1 MSMATFGVAGSL
13 VQARVRDLA
22 AAMGQSLDALVDGLA
37 PAEVVGLG
45 FVSTADCSRLTPVAN
60 TRHDLQAALQHQ
72 ADPAREAR
80 PGFDRERFY
89 RWCARQWP
97 LTGGEGEADAP
108 LRATWAAIS
117 AIRDE
122 VSPEEREAWPAIQF
136 EAAMFAM
143 AYLRDFGWFDKFPHA
158 VRVFTVDDDQLEL
171 TVRSR
176 WLGLLNLDEWDEIE
190 AYLAT
195 EH

>member
-45 FVSTADCSRLTPVAN
+45 FVSAADCSRLTPVVN

-97 LTGGEGEADAP
+97 LTGGDGPGDELLHHIWG
-108 LRATWAAIS
+108 RMR
-117 AIRDE
+117 AIRE
-122 VSPEEREAWPAIQF
+122 QVSPAERASWPEIQY
-136 EAAMFAM
+136 EAAMFALGV
-143 AYLRDFGWFDKFPHA
+143 LREAGWFDKFPHA
-158 VRVFTVDDDQLEL
+158 VRVFTVADDELDL

>member
-1 MSMATFGVAGSL
+1 MATYGVAGSL
-13 VQARVRDLA
+13 IQAQVRDLA
-22 AAMGQSLDALVDGLA
+22 AAMGQSLDALVEGLR
-37 PAEVVGLG
+37 PADVVGLG
-45 FVSTADCSRLTPVAN
+45 FISESDGSRLIPVAN
-60 TRHDLQAALQHQ
+60 TRRALLAALQHE
-72 ADPAREAR
+72 ADPQREAR
-80 PGFDRERFY
+80 SGFDRERFY

-97 LTGGEGEADAP
+97 LTGGDGPGDELLHHIWGRM
-108 LRATWAAIS
+108 RAV
-117 AIRDE
+117 RE
-122 VSPEEREAWPAIQF
+122 QVSPAERASWPEIQY
-136 EAAMFAM
+136 EAAMFSLGV
-143 AYLRDFGWFDKFPHA
+143 LREAGWFDKFPHA